1 MFWFIFVGV
10 VLAFGIIS
18 WIIYANDRVRDGWAL
33 TAAICTFVPIFIGF
47 CLIGVRNDYNKFE
60 RSFEIQRAYIEE
72 IAAAD
77 PDADMSLI
85 YMADMIEANQQ
96 LANYQ
101 AAREVNGFFSLIPE
115 RVFDI
120 DPIGVP

>member
-47 CLIGVRNDYNKFE
+47 CLTNFE
-60 RSFEIQRAYIEE
+60 KRINI
-72 IAAAD
+72 
-77 PDADMSLI
+77 LI
-85 YMADMIEANQQ
+85 LCILFKHKEKHYEFC
-96 LANYQ
+96 LP
-101 AAREVNGFFSLIPE
+101 RP
-115 RVFDI
+115 
-120 DPIGVP
+120 